1 MFRHVLLLITREG
14 FKKKNQL
21 NYRWGSLPIFF
32 VCPIFFLFYSVTKSP
47 CQHTHILMEF
57 FWNLPFIRKV
67 EFSWRMHDEIS
78 VMLPIRIVNQLT
90 LDCIT
95 NVNLHSS
102 HFLISLLFIHLTTKT
117 IKHQSNLFLG
127 KVQKSNKFKSDIK
140 LLLQLFEK

>member
-1 MFRHVLLLITREG
+1 MFRHVLLLVTREG
-14 FKKKNQL
+14 LKKEIKSVEL
-21 NYRWGSLPIFF
+21 RLGLLTKY
-32 VCPIFFLFYSVTKSP
+32 FLFVQKYFLFTSIFRSFSVSKYP
-47 CQHTHILMEF
+47 YWKCHPPLMENSF
-57 FWNLPFIRKV
+57 FWKLPFIRKV
-67 EFSWRMHDEIS
+67 EFSWRMHHEIS

-127 KVQKSNKFKSDIK
+127 KVPKIK
-140 LLLQLFEK
+140 